1 MSFVFLVLLALGIIT
16 TLHLLIEIRLRHTP
30 YPAGA
35 SYRRQR
41 NRRDSRGSE
50 EDSSLPRSGTK
61 EIDYVQ
67 MRDELRS
74 WIETE
79 KIMAADTTKLIPG
92 AGSPVMS
99 SPMSPEQQEQ
109 QHHEKVLGADDSN
122 APVAWESPDFSFAT
136 LK

>member
-1 MSFVFLVLLALGIIT
+1 MSFIFLVLLALGIIT

-35 SYRRQR
+35 SYRQQR
-41 NRRDSRGSE
+41 NRRDSIRES
-50 EDSSLPRSGTK
+50 EDSSPPRSGTK

-99 SPMSPEQQEQ
+99 PEQQHQ
-109 QHHEKVLGADDSN
+109 QQEKVLGADDSN